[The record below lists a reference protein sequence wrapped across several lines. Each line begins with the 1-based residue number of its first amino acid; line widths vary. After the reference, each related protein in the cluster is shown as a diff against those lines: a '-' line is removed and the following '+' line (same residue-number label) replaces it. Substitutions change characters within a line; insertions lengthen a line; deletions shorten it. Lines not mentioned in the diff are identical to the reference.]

1 MLSRMYGAEPDPYC
15 YPGTTVLINRLG
27 TTDQSILNAFEAE
40 MTSQRAAEPLPIGRL
55 SYTHYRAIH
64 RHFFQDVYAWAGRI
78 RTVRMSK
85 GSSEFCYLENID
97 REMRRLFDG
106 LTAQKHLRGLDA
118 RKFAEKAAHLLA
130 ELNAIHPF
138 REGNGRSA
146 FVLSDLI
153 LLQNGLVPLDTYNRT
168 RDRDRYFCACEE
180 ARVMGNHQP
189 LGDLVIEWEG
199 EAQKNFEA
207 RLAEEN

>member
-1 MLSRMYGAEPDPYC
+1 MLTRMYGAEPDPYC
-15 YPGTTVLINRLG
+15 YPRTTVLINRLG

-85 GSSEFCYLENID
+85 GSSEFCYPENID

-138 REGNGRSA
+138 REGNGRMQLA
-146 FVLSDLI
+146 FLTVLAERAVHPLK
-153 LLQNGLVPLDTYNRT
+153 LQHLDPTAMLAAMIASFQGDEAPLAGIIVGLVR
-168 RDRDRYFCACEE
+168 
-180 ARVMGNHQP
+180 
-189 LGDLVIEWEG
+189 
-199 EAQKNFEA
+199 
-207 RLAEEN
+207 